1 MYICVYLCGGVRGSG
16 GMFIYV
22 HDIKVHTYTCLIR
35 WGLLSFWRENV
46 TRLEEFQ
53 SNIEF

>member
-1 MYICVYLCGGVRGSG
+1 MYICVYVCGDVRGSG
-16 GMFIYV
+16 GMFIY

-35 WGLLSFWRENV
+35 WGLLPVWRENV
-46 TRLEEFQ
+46 TRLEEFL